1 MSTSENSLSHPHRAK
16 EVTLASQSK
25 SWYEVTFREPQES
38 AVTTI
43 KARTV
48 EDSQLG
54 LGFVCFS
61 DFVFETN
68 KVVLNPAEEAL
79 QTRYANVKR
88 IHLPIYAV
96 LCVEEVGA
104 DHEGLSLEADRSKL
118 IVLHPNGEDT

>member
-1 MSTSENSLSHPHRAK
+1 M
-16 EVTLASQSK
+16 ASIGSNT
-25 SWYEVTFREPQES
+25 WYAVTFREPHES
-38 AVTTI
+38 KVTTI
-43 KARTV
+43 KARSV

-79 QTRYANVKR
+79 QSRYAHVKR

-96 LCVEEVGA
+96 LSVEEVGEEN
-104 DHEGLSLEADRSKL
+104 EGLSLESDRSKL
-118 IVLHPNGEDT
+118 IVLHPHDELG